1 MCVNLSKAQRRWGGV
16 EKVLMNMGETVRS
29 REMMYKAV
37 VQTVLIYGSGSWV
50 VTDVILKVVDGF
62 HHQVAWR
69 ITGVSAWQVKE
80 VEWE

>member
-1 MCVNLSKAQRRWGGV
+1 
-16 EKVLMNMGETVRS
+16 MNMGETVRS

-37 VQTVLIYGSGSWV
+37 VQTVLIYGSDSWV

-69 ITGVSAWQVKE
+69 ITGMSAWQVKE

>member
-1 MCVNLSKAQRRWGGV
+1 MVA
-16 EKVLMNMGETVRS
+16 KVLMNMGLTVRAWA
-29 REMMYKAV
+29 MMYKAV
-37 VQTVLIYGSGSWV
+37 VHTVLIYGSGSWV

-69 ITGVSAWQVKE
+69 ITGMSAWQVKE